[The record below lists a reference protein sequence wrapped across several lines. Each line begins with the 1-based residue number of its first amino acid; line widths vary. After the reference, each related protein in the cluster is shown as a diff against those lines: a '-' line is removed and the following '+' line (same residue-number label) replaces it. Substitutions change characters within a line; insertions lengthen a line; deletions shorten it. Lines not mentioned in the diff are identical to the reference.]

1 MAGKSIGASLPF
13 GFRGAVTRTPDT
25 IIAPYA
31 NVDKANIE
39 FGEPVA
45 FDVEK
50 KGVRKLTT
58 TDSDN
63 TAVIG
68 IAVRRIGQPH
78 SDDPYGWSYA
88 PGETVDVLLRGSIAV
103 ELADSSSIAARGKV
117 YVHNGNGDKPAG
129 SIVCAEDAGNTVTVP
144 NAVFSTGV
152 CDSNKIAEVTILA
165 RSI

>member
-1 MAGKSIGASLPF
+1 MAGKAIGKTLPY

-31 NVDKANIE
+31 NVDTGNIE

-45 FDVEK
+45 FDAEK
-50 KGVRKLTT
+50 HGVRKLTT
-58 TDSDN
+58 SDSDN
-63 TAVIG
+63 KAVVG

-78 SDDPYGWSYA
+78 ADNPNGWYYA

-103 ELADSSSIAARGKV
+103 ELADAASLAARGPV

-129 SIVCAEDAGNTVTVP
+129 SIVCAEDAGNTVAIP
-144 NAVFSTGV
+144 NAVFAMGS